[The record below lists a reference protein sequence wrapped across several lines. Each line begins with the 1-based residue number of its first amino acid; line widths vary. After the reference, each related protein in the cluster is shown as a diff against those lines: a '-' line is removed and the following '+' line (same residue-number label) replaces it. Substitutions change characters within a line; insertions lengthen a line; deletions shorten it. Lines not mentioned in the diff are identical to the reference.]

1 MRCHATISQHGDH
14 FKPGLQDHAHPA
26 DLRLAVKAELS
37 AVSKHLMEIDP
48 HRRAMEVVT
57 HVNTNHI
64 PEEQRFLAQKQ
75 KLLKR
80 ALNRHRAKNRPEEP
94 TNLDF
99 ELDTEYLTVC

>member
-1 MRCHATISQHGDH
+1 M
-14 FKPGLQDHAHPA
+14 
-26 DLRLAVKAELS
+26 EL
-37 AVSKHLMEIDP
+37 DP

-57 HVNTNHI
+57 HVMTNHI
-64 PEEQRFLAQKQ
+64 LEEQRFLAPKQ

-99 ELDTEYLTVC
+99 EVCITIKADLLTHQLTVIQ